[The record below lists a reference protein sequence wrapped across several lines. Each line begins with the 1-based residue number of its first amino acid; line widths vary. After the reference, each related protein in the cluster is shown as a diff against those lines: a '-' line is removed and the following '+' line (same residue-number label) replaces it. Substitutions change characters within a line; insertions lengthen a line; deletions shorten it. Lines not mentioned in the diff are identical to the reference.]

1 MPEVAQHRGRKLVHG
16 LGIKRRM
23 PAPSSLARSNTY
35 SQGER
40 REKTGGGIHMATG
53 RRVWATERT
62 WAIKGVSDR
71 TRAAVLE
78 AAHGA
83 GLTVGQWVEQV
94 LARATEEA
102 RHPKPSP
109 AGAAVT
115 ERINQR
121 LRPVEEELGRIAER
135 LASLEGRIDRGG
147 RPEPA
152 GETAAPLSPRR
163 RRGAGGER
171 ARRGRPSRRAEET
184 PGAAAAR
191 AA

>member
-23 PAPSSLARSNTY
+23 PAPSSLARSNTD

-40 REKTGGGIHMATG
+40 REKTGGGMHMATG
-53 RRVWATERT
+53 RRAWATERT

-83 GLTVGQWVEQV
+83 GLTVGEWVEQG

-102 RHPKPSP
+102 QHPKPSP
-109 AGAAVT
+109 AGVDVT

-152 GETAAPLSPRR
+152 DETAS
-163 RRGAGGER
+163 
-171 ARRGRPSRRAEET
+171 
-184 PGAAAAR
+184 
-191 AA
+191 